1 MQRVGGLTA
10 KGKEETF
17 GDNRSVL
24 CIDWRGCYMVSTFF
38 KSHQTDYLKFSIVLC
53 KLHRNKVDLKP

>member
-17 GDNRSVL
+17 GDHKSAL
-24 CIDWRGCYMVSTFF
+24 YIDWSGGCMLSIFV
-38 KSHQTDYLKFSIVLC
+38 KIHQTDYLKFFHC
-53 KLHRNKVDLKP
+53 FM